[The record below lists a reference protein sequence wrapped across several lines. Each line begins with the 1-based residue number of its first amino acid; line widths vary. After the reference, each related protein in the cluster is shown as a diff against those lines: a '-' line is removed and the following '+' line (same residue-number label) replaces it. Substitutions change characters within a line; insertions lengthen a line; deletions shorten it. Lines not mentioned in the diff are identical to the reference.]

1 MDGPG
6 RYYISGPNAKFVQLG
21 LLDQYVRDMVKMSP
35 LQGSTFETVTTSDE
49 TALIGAAL
57 SGEQASG

>member
-6 RYYISGPNAKFVQLG
+6 RFYISGPNAKFVQMG
-21 LLDQYVRDMVKMSP
+21 LLDRYVQDMVKMSP
-35 LQGSTFETVTTSDE
+35 LQGSTFEAVPTSDE

-57 SGEQASG
+57 SSEQLP